1 MNLSPIVLEFL
12 NILPSRKH
20 QPHQPHQ
27 PHQHHQPHRHH
38 RHHCHH
44 DKHWSTGIEGSFG
57 DYFPIVPMW
66 RKMIRLDYWHVCL
79 IRRAVSK
86 GCDFTGCHTLCARKP
101 NVWRSGD
108 CTGIGYTKTCS
119 YMFIY
124 CIGMYSWSTKE
135 TFGGERY
142 CSNVSLGFHFLRES
156 AEQSFR
162 LQGLCNVCID
172 IVDLSHRMC
181 RHKPITRMRR
191 ASLIGQS

>member
-1 MNLSPIVLEFL
+1 
-12 NILPSRKH
+12 
-20 QPHQPHQ
+20 
-27 PHQHHQPHRHH
+27 
-38 RHHCHH
+38 
-44 DKHWSTGIEGSFG
+44 
-57 DYFPIVPMW
+57 MW

-172 IVDLSHRMC
+172 IVRLEPQNVQAQTYYQNAPSFLYRPELRVKGRFINCFKMFQDSQTFNCM
-181 RHKPITRMRR
+181 
-191 ASLIGQS
+191 SW